1 MNLWAVLIPPEQNYL
16 ALGVYST
23 GRSGSVLDFSPEL
36 AGYERLGSWCRYQS
50 HISCIKSFMDCF
62 VKVVCPVQFFL
73 STSHP
78 CDITV
83 LNCQFRFCMIS
94 AGYCILLLSFNQM
107 GISFVCPL
115 QGLRPRAVTCQTM
128 PSQQAPLRWMPKDF
142 FVLWSCRGLC
152 SWRALL
158 V

>member
-1 MNLWAVLIPPEQNYL
+1 MSCPHPTRAELFGSRCLFHRKVRLCSWLFSWAGRLWAVGQLM
-16 ALGVYST
+16 
-23 GRSGSVLDFSPEL
+23 
-36 AGYERLGSWCRYQS
+36 
-50 HISCIKSFMDCF
+50 SCIKSFMDCF